1 MIDLKETI
9 KQEDIDK
16 NIKLVTDKDP
26 ETQVSG
32 LIFTSTDYDVFNFLT
47 GNRSIDPNNVK
58 KLKESISENGYKKS
72 QPIIVNQDFEIID
85 GQHRFDACKELNLPI
100 YFTIEQGNG
109 DSIKLVQD
117 LNKNQKNWHSIDYIK
132 SYAQRGYSQYI
143 DLLDYQQENDLT
155 ISTLMLLLS
164 ASANMAYGTINK
176 KIKQG
181 KIKFSEFEKNR
192 AAILLNRIKE
202 IQNCVPDNLSTEKKL
217 RRFILSADFTAV
229 ITKIMRQDN
238 YDHDRMIKQIEKS
251 YRSIDTRSRFTLGDS
266 LIDIYNNR
274 LAKKKQLPKY
284 ADME

>member
-85 GQHRFDACKELNLPI
+85 GQHRFTACEELKLPI
-100 YFTIEQGNG
+100 YFTIEREDE
-109 DSIKLVQD
+109 DSIKLTQN
-117 LNKNQKNWHSIDYIK
+117 LNKNQKNWGLIDYIK
-132 SYAQRGYSQYI
+132 SYADRGYQDYI
-143 DLLDYQQENDLT
+143 NLLNFIEDRNLNLT
-155 ISTLMLLLS
+155 TTIVL
-164 ASANMAYGTINK
+164 AWGTRNAIIRNK
-176 KIKQG
+176 IMQG
-181 KIKFSEFEKNR
+181 KIHFTSFEE
-192 AAILLNRIKE
+192 NRIDEIINRLKE
-202 IQNCVPDNLSTEKKL
+202 IKEKIPNNLDIEKKL
-217 RRFILSADFTAV
+217 RNAILTENFAAV
-229 ITKIMRQDN
+229 MVKIMREDN
-238 YDHDRMIKQIEKS
+238 YDHNRMLKQIAS
-251 YRSIDTRSRFTLGDS
+251 NYRSIDLRNRNTMGDS
-266 LIDIYNNR
+266 LVAIYNKKLKNR
-274 LAKKKQLPKY
+274 ADKLPYY